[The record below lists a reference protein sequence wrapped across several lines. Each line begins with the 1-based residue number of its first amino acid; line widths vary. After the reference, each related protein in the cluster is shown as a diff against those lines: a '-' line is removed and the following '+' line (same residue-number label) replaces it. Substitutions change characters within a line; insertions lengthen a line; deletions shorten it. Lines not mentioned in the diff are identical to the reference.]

1 MEIKAKCRFDQETI
15 KAMARVSVYKKSE
28 PQKRMIVE
36 IIIAVL
42 IILLSFADLI
52 AFGFNSSLIITIIVA
67 ILLICWVCFL
77 YFCLPKKQYKA
88 MAKMREAEN
97 EYVFYDNEVE
107 VFTSSAEYNGSA
119 KIEYSL
125 FVKVYETSSYFFL
138 YQTKNQVFV
147 VDKSTIDDSNIKDI
161 RTALAGAI
169 NGKYI
174 ICKY

>member
-15 KAMARVSVYKKSE
+15 TALAHVSVYKKSK
-28 PQKRMIVE
+28 PQKKMIVE

-42 IILLSFADLI
+42 MILLSFAEI
-52 AFGFNSSLIITIIVA
+52 FVFGVYSIPLIIIISAV
-67 ILLICWVCFL
+67 LLIYWVCFL

-125 FVKVYETSSYFFL
+125 FVKVYET
-138 YQTKNQVFV
+138 KNQVFV

-174 ICKY
+174 TCKY